1 MSVSMT
7 KGEGVTVFTMTVDP
21 KSSCPPLCQIIKSL
35 CYSPVWCTVSQQL
48 RTVQRMSQSVL
59 GALHIMTG
67 FLHIGLGVIL
77 LNSGSGSGWVMDETL
92 FPVWMGVLFILFG
105 VMCILS
111 EKFPSQCLVSI
122 NVILNMTGVAFAI
135 TAIVLYSINMAG
147 VNMWWMCR
155 DDNYGSSYD
164 DQIINTSTEESVRL
178 SNRLIREKDSV
189 LESCINGKYVTLMLL
204 RGVNGVLIVLSV
216 LELCVTISSVV
227 MGIKALKSG
236 DKRENEKTGDLEQY
250 QPLLEEITK

>member
-1 MSVSMT
+1 MSLSMT
-7 KGEGVTVFTMTVDP
+7 KGEGVTVFTLTVDP

-35 CYSPVWCTVSQQL
+35 CYSPVWCTVSQQMS
-48 RTVQRMSQSVL
+48 TVQRMAQSVL

-77 LNSGSGSGWVMDETL
+77 LSGPNCFGWLMFDNF

-111 EKFPSQCLVSI
+111 EKFPSQCMVSI

-135 TAIVLYSINMAG
+135 TAIVLYSITILDEDLS
-147 VNMWWMCR
+147 WMCS

-178 SNRLIREKDSV
+178 I
-189 LESCINGKYVTLMLL
+189 LESCINGKYLILMLL
-204 RGVNGVLIVLSV
+204 RGIKGVLIVLSV

-227 MGIKALKSG
+227 MGIKALKSW
-236 DKRENEKTGDLEQY
+236 DKRENEKTGDLEQH
-250 QPLLEEITK
+250 QPLLKKSPSNTKA

>member
-21 KSSCPPLCQIIKSL
+21 KSSCPPL
-35 CYSPVWCTVSQQL
+35 SPVWCTVSQQL

-77 LNSGSGSGWVMDETL
+77 LNSGSGWLMEDTL
-92 FPVWMGVLFILFG
+92 FPVWMGELFILFG

-135 TAIVLYSINMAG
+135 TAIVLYSINMAD
-147 VNMWWMCR
+147 VDLWWMCL

-164 DQIINTSTEESVRL
+164 DQIINTSTEESVSL
-178 SNRLIREKDSV
+178 SNHLIWEKDSV

-204 RGVNGVLIVLSV
+204 RGINGVLIVLSV

-236 DKRENEKTGDLEQY
+236 DKRENEKTGDLEKH